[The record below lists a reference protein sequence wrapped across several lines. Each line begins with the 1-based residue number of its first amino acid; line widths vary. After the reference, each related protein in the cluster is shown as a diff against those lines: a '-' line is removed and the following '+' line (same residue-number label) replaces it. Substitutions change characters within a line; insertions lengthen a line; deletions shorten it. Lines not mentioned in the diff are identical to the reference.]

1 MGKQEGKKLTKRS
14 GLPKPLRRRGC
25 ERKRW
30 DMGGSLSLE
39 LQPPQAPPKE
49 GMCLAGYGMKCVGKM
64 EGGSLKLKVHGL
76 NSKDLRFRVQRIC
89 FVAFNLFTYQS
100 PGSSVCGL

>member
-1 MGKQEGKKLTKRS
+1 LTKRTAKPKKRG

-25 ERKRW
+25 EREQW

-64 EGGSLKLKVHGL
+64 EGGSFKAKSSWVKFQR
-76 NSKDLRFRVQRIC
+76 SKI
-89 FVAFNLFTYQS
+89 
-100 PGSSVCGL
+100 

>member
-1 MGKQEGKKLTKRS
+1 LTKRTAKPKKRG
-14 GLPKPLRRRGC
+14 GLPKPLQRRGC
-25 ERKRW
+25 ERERE
-30 DMGGSLSLE
+30 DRRRLTTALR
-39 LQPPQAPPKE
+39 KE
-49 GMCLAGYGMKCVGKM
+49 GMCLTGYGMLGVGEM

-100 PGSSVCGL
+100 PGSSVCGH